1 MHRCLVF
8 KMLLKGFFILA
19 MVLFI
24 LSGCRT
30 DNDPENIPVTH
41 DTSSDLQITQKSKSD
56 EIIIVLVPKS
66 LDNPIFLDAK
76 EASEKVA
83 RELGIRVE
91 WLGSMQSDPDE
102 QVAIVETL
110 IRRQVSGIIV
120 SCLDPE
126 KMEPVINKAVEAG
139 IKVATFDS
147 DSTDS
152 DRLFYCGTNNYAA
165 GYACGNTLI
174 SILKEKDKLDEEI
187 ELLIMTSDEGSFNMN
202 ERLRGFMKPIKDS
215 KLKYTVVDTLYCR
228 DDINLAGGMLEK
240 YIRRNRNVDVFFSTG
255 GWPLIVP
262 YESLQGFQRWCKN
275 GGTSIVI
282 DTHYPIVNA
291 AMHGLADAL
300 VGQDFKKMGELSTR
314 ALYKAI
320 KGEQI
325 DFDFIDTGL
334 EYGNKDNFER
344 IIKDKRPWEIK

>member
-1 MHRCLVF
+1 MRLF
-8 KMLLKGFFILA
+8 LA
-19 MVLFI
+19 IIALSI
-24 LSGCRT
+24 LSGCCAGEPASVPIEPDSAVEVQTAQVRER
-30 DNDPENIPVTH
+30 DD
-41 DTSSDLQITQKSKSD
+41 
-56 EIIIVLVPKS
+56 IIIVLVPKS

-76 EASEKVA
+76 EASERVA

-110 IRRQVSGIIV
+110 IRRKVSGIIV

-126 KMEPVINKAVEAG
+126 KMKPVINKAVEAG

-152 DRLFYCGTNNYAA
+152 KRLFYCGTNNYAA
-165 GYACGNTLI
+165 GYACGNALI
-174 SILKEKDKLDEEI
+174 SILKEKGKIDEEI
-187 ELLIMTSDEGSFNMN
+187 EMLIMTSDEGSYNMN
-202 ERLRGFMKPIKDS
+202 ERLRGFMKPVKES
-215 KLKYTVVDTLYCR
+215 GLKYKIVDTLYCK
-228 DDINLAGGMLEK
+228 DDINLAGDMLEK
-240 YIRRNRNVDVFFSTG
+240 YIRRNRDIDVFFSTG

-262 YESLQGFQRWCKN
+262 YESMQGFQRWCKN
-275 GGTSIVI
+275 GGTSILI

-300 VGQDFKKMGELSTR
+300 VGQDFKKMGEISTR
-314 ALYKAI
+314 TLYKAI
-320 KGEQI
+320 KGEKI
-325 DFDFIDTGL
+325 ASDFIDTGL
-334 EYGNKDNFER
+334 EYGNKDNFDK